1 MHRVAWELSVT
12 FYVCDEQHLVSMCDI
27 NISSTVPARQQ
38 MIASSARK
46 VNSSQAVF
54 RRLRVCCDQLPSNLP
69 VVDHTRTHAMLTKCQ
84 SPRCIFFFSDSV
96 HSYFLTLIQRC
107 YYFHCCLRH
116 AISFNSHPATVM
128 FMPTASCI
136 GGIIVP
142 HLTGCVKRG
151 QGSVVSD
158 NHILG

>member
-1 MHRVAWELSVT
+1 M
-12 FYVCDEQHLVSMCDI
+12 CDERHLVNTRDI
-27 NISSTVPARQQ
+27 NISFTVPAIRQ
-38 MIASSARK
+38 MISSSAQK
-46 VNSSQAVF
+46 VNSSENCAPTFLFFFF
-54 RRLRVCCDQLPSNLP
+54 RRLRVCCDQLPSDLP
-69 VVDHTRTHAMLTKCQ
+69 VVDHTRTHTMLRKCQ
-84 SPRCIFFFSDSV
+84 SPRCIFSGSV
-96 HSYFLTLIQRC
+96 HSYFLTLTQRG

-128 FMPTASCI
+128 FMPSASCI
-136 GGIIVP
+136 RGVIVP